1 MYIWVSIKLL
11 SNENCVVCWE
21 SLDEAGELPCGHTFH
36 TACLRKWLERS
47 AHCPTCRTH
56 LISLDTEA
64 TPSLESEQWGSVGA
78 PEASHLMQQSTQPL
92 SEFAHASSELQQT
105 RKQNE
110 HIDALKTES
119 VIENYGSCSSCSEYA
134 GPSGYGSTSKTMSA
148 MVCIHRLLDV
158 SNDSRNEGAN
168 GAEMNVQPCSPLLPD
183 KFVEALEA
191 ELIHYFQRKVSP
203 TDSDTH
209 CSVSQ
214 RDASMCRKHT
224 VRATATG
231 GHSYDPSSS
240 TTTRPSHREFS
251 EAIGIPQSDS
261 VTIEQMEFPPKRVL
275 RMAIRHLIHRV
286 TQAGAAARVVGAH
299 VASLTSSSSDE
310 ESIESYN
317 PRGLSHQPIHLRRG
331 GNSVPEV
338 TSSLRESSDHMRDT
352 GATVFHSTHALRERS
367 LERRKV
373 AIRNRARLN
382 FLRNQK
388 VVAVE

>member
-1 MYIWVSIKLL
+1 MGKSSFKTFVDDNRINDTLETSNSISDAKQLPD
-11 SNENCVVCWE
+11 ENCVVCWE

-191 ELIHYFQRKVSP
+191 EL
-203 TDSDTH
+203 
-209 CSVSQ
+209 
-214 RDASMCRKHT
+214 
-224 VRATATG
+224 
-231 GHSYDPSSS
+231 
-240 TTTRPSHREFS
+240 
-251 EAIGIPQSDS
+251 
-261 VTIEQMEFPPKRVL
+261 
-275 RMAIRHLIHRV
+275 AIRHLIHRV